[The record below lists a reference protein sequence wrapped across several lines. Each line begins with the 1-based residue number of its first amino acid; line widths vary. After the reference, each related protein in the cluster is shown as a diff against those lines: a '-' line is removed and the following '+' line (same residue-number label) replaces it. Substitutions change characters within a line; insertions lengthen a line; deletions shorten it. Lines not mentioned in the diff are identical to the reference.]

1 MSIDVEYAIKK
12 DIRNN
17 PVIREIDL
25 EQKREFLRTAGLAAL
40 VVAMLLFSAW
50 QHFKIVQHGYG
61 VEDLRELIAAE
72 ESVQRK
78 LRLQLETDL
87 RPQEIAS
94 RAATEL
100 GMVAPAPGHVV
111 IIERIRPAVAARAV
125 VAEVR

>member
-50 QHFKIVQHGYG
+50 QQF
-61 VEDLRELIAAE
+61 ED
-72 ESVQRK
+72 
-78 LRLQLETDL
+78 
-87 RPQEIAS
+87 
-94 RAATEL
+94 RAARL
-100 GMVAPAPGHVV
+100 
-111 IIERIRPAVAARAV
+111 
-125 VAEVR
+125 